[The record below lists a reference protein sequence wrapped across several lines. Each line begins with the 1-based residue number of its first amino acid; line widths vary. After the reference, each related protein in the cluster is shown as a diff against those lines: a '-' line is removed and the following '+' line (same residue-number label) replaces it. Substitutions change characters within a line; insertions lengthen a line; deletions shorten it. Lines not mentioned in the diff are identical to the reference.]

1 VSSDVG
7 LQHARFDVTRAS
19 RALLNRTVHLDVRA
33 IRVGLLG
40 YGRIGQAVAQLTSLE
55 RERLRYA
62 GVDMRCSRAFVRD
75 VHKIRGGLPLP
86 LTTDAAHVIG
96 SDVDVVVEALGCVE
110 PARTLVAAALR
121 AGVPVVTANKT
132 LMATHGVELRAL
144 AERHQTALAFDAAV
158 LAGVPFLGSLS
169 RRPLIA
175 APSRIEGVMN
185 GTSHFLLGEI
195 ERGALFDDAL
205 IEAVSRGYA
214 EPDSLADTS
223 GRDAAEKLTILLHLA
238 GCCTVRA
245 ADLPCTGLEVVE
257 SSDFDGARR
266 LGGTLKPVAL
276 AWLDPGATGA
286 WVGPAFVAANHPF
299 ARLGGVTN
307 AVQLTGRAGQQVS
320 FSGPGAGPE
329 ATAAT
334 IVDDIV
340 EVVTGGFAN
349 APLPSGP
356 ASGRVP
362 AAALREAPPG
372 PWFVRVSE
380 AAALPVSQVA
390 EFLAARGVPALHLI
404 SHDRRVYALTT
415 PASWPAIR
423 SVLSAFEAS
432 GGRALALPV
441 LNEGEVIRSSPGR
454 RAAAVEPISAAAVLR
469 PAVAPLTVCKIGGS
483 VLTGI
488 GVYQQAAAFLRQRA
502 VGGDARLLAVVSA
515 EAGHT
520 DALLREAQAVADV
533 IGRDALDL
541 LWSTGELRSVAL
553 LTLAL
558 RAAGVPAVGLNVH
571 ETGLCANADR
581 HGREWRID
589 LRPVALRAAIADHPV
604 VVVPGFLATRE
615 AQIITLGRGGSD
627 WSAVLL
633 AASLGATQ
641 CDLIKDVDGYF
652 TADPHAS
659 GASRPIARLDYDE
672 ALRMADEGCPLVQR
686 QAIAAAQTAHLPLIV
701 RSFTSVGTIV
711 GSPEPAASAT
721 NR

>member
-1 VSSDVG
+1 VLANEVG
-7 LQHARFDVTRAS
+7 VQNPRFDVTRAS
-19 RALLNRTVHLDVRA
+19 RALLNHAVHLDVRA

-40 YGRIGQAVAQLTSLE
+40 YGRIGQAVAQLTSQE
-55 RERLRYA
+55 RERLRHA
-62 GVDMRCSRAFVRD
+62 GVDIRCTRAFVRD
-75 VHKIRGGLPLP
+75 VHKIRGGPPLP
-86 LTTDAAHVIG
+86 LTADAAHVIG
-96 SDVDVVVEALGCVE
+96 PDVDVVVEALGGVE

-121 AGVPVVTANKT
+121 SGVPVVTANKT

-175 APSRIEGVMN
+175 AASRIEGVMN
-185 GTSHFLLGEI
+185 GTSHFMLGEI
-195 ERGALFDDAL
+195 ERGMSFDGALV
-205 IEAVSRGYA
+205 EAVSRGYA

-238 GCCTVRA
+238 GCCEVRA
-245 ADLPCTGLEVVE
+245 ADLPWTGVEVVE
-257 SSDFDGARR
+257 PSDFEGAQR

-276 AWLDPGATGA
+276 AWLDPGAIGA

-307 AVQLTGRAGQQVS
+307 AVQLTSRTGQQVS
-320 FSGPGAGPE
+320 FAGPGAGP
-329 ATAAT
+329 APTAAT

-340 EVVTGGFAN
+340 EAVTGGFAN
-349 APLPSGP
+349 APVPSAP

-372 PWFVRVSE
+372 PWFLRVGE
-380 AAALPVSQVA
+380 AATLPVSHVA

-404 SHDRRVYALTT
+404 GHDQRVYVLTT

-423 SVLSAFEAS
+423 AVVSAIEAS

-441 LNEGEVIRSSPGR
+441 LKEAEVIRSSTGR
-454 RAAAVEPISAAAVLR
+454 RAGTVEPASVATVTR
-469 PAVAPLTVCKIGGS
+469 PAVAPLAVCKIGGS

-488 GVYQQAAAFLRQRA
+488 AAYQQAAAFLRQRA
-502 VGGDARLLAVVSA
+502 GLDARLLAVVSA

-520 DALLREAQAVADV
+520 DALLREAEAVADV

-589 LRPVALRAAIADHPV
+589 LRPLALRAAIADHPV

-615 AQIITLGRGGSD
+615 AQVITLGRGGSD

-633 AASLGATQ
+633 AAALGATQ

-652 TADPHAS
+652 TADPHVS
-659 GASRPIARLDYDE
+659 GGARPIARLDYDE
-672 ALRMADEGCPLVQR
+672 ALRMADKGCPLVQR
-686 QAIAAAQTAHLPLIV
+686 QAIAAAQTARLRLIV
-701 RSFTSVGTIV
+701 RSFSSGGTIV
-711 GSPEPAASAT
+711 GSPEPAESAT